1 MAVSQPSRRVS
12 FTQHDVKS
20 LESLSHL
27 IPRADQCGIYVLSFD
42 DGEQYVG
49 QSGDVVSRF
58 NSHHRRWADISR
70 LDWHPCDQALLNERE
85 RQVIAGKLAAGV
97 SLRNIKYARGPLGVS
112 PLDPIVT
119 PDEQL
124 AWINGDDPFN
134 APDAPRHVDHAQQLA
149 KRPSFTKLQKEPF
162 FAVTVLALNAF
173 ILRTIPKPAGTERK
187 FWVLTAMP
195 ATNRAKGHHRLAT
208 LSINKVEVFWLFST
222 QVEGEEVFWGH
233 LQLSKSLLIDRL
245 GTADFTR
252 AIGIDAADMVSF
264 EDAGY
269 ETSGGDGLR
278 IRFVGTSWLDLLE
291 NEAVVEAAR
300 SFNLMLLRKG
310 TSPLGRHHNYDLA
323 TWVLDPD
330 PFELLGLDAGPV

>member
-1 MAVSQPSRRVS
+1 MAFV
-12 FTQHDVKS
+12 QHDVRS
-20 LESLSHL
+20 LQSISHL
-27 IPRADQCGIYVLSFD
+27 IARTDRCGIYVLSFD
-42 DGEQYVG
+42 DGERYVG

-58 NSHHRRWADISR
+58 NSHRRRWADISK
-70 LDWHPCDQALLNERE
+70 LDWHACDPALLNERE
-85 RQVIAGKLAAGV
+85 RQAIADRLATGV

-124 AWINGDDPFN
+124 AWINGDDPFD
-134 APDAPRHVDHAQQLA
+134 APDTPRQVDPAQQLA
-149 KRPSFTKLQKEPF
+149 TRPSFTKLQKEPF
-162 FAVTVLALNAF
+162 FDLTVLALNAF
-173 ILRTIPKPAGTERK
+173 ILSTIPKPAGTERK

-208 LSINKVEVFWLFST
+208 LSINKVEVFWVFST
-222 QVEGEEVFWGH
+222 DIEGEEVFWGH

-245 GTADFTR
+245 GTTDFAQ
-252 AIGIDAADMVSF
+252 AIGIDPPDMVSF

-278 IRFVGTSWLDLLE
+278 IRFFGTSWLELLE
-291 NEAVVEAAR
+291 NKAVVEAAR

-310 TSPLGRHHNYDLA
+310 TSPLGHHHNYDLA
-323 TWVLDPD
+323 TWALDPD
-330 PFELLGLDAGPV
+330 PFGLLGIDVASV